1 MANWRKQKFNKY
13 ELGEDEANRLNDKY
27 NVSGSSYSDVINI
40 FNPADFDALLDLTG
54 DKPLFFTNPN
64 KDGDVK
70 ESTLLNKISKHFR
83 ENVMPKYSNANI
95 TEGFELNPAVFMWEW
110 IIDVYNSRLV
120 LREATNGTIDVWFY
134 KGKEDAQATFDYG
147 LHYKNNEI
155 FMINLEGFIDIAE
168 KLTKPEF
175 KNKKLNLYK
184 VA

>member
-1 MANWRKQKFNKY
+1 MENWRKQKFNKY
-13 ELGEDEANRLNDKY
+13 ALGADEANRLNDKY
-27 NVSGSSYSDVINI
+27 NVSGSSNH
-40 FNPADFDALLDLTG
+40 NPFKALGVEFDAMLDLTG

-64 KDGDVK
+64 PDGGVK
-70 ESTLLNKISKHFR
+70 GTPLLNKISKHFR

-95 TEGFELNPAVFMWEW
+95 TEGFELNPAVFKWEW
-110 IIDVYNSRLV
+110 IIDVYKSRLV
-120 LREATNGTIDVWFY
+120 LREATDGTIDVWFY
-134 KGKEDAQATFDYG
+134 KGKKDAQATFDYG

-175 KNKKLNLYK
+175 KNKKLNLYM